1 MRIRTL
7 NLKNAEQE
15 TELKIQFAKRNLS
28 TGNFFSVLVG
38 ENGTKKSQSLRT
50 ILDLS
55 HSSID
60 RVRKLG
66 RSIEAK
72 QGELVY
78 WSNRNSDHDILPSKI
93 IAVSG
98 VATDRFPSR
107 LTGRTKIPDRDDVY
121 RYIGPRSEN
130 NLVSRTQSLQEVVFV
145 LLSHLDRVPARHRQI
160 AAAFD
165 LLPITKGCLFNFK
178 RVDESDSGQAWN
190 WSALIAHIGNR
201 GGTVR
206 QVRIASEMRADLREQ
221 CLELLNSRQPIELL
235 LDLDDLDSIGLSP
248 AVSTEALAA
257 SLECGAISLGDTYSL
272 SPSGQQVPLAGLS
285 SGQWQLLS
293 SLLFVSLAVED
304 DTLILVDEPE
314 NSLHPQWQREY
325 LNLFSKAISSCKGV
339 HVLVA
344 THSPLVAS
352 SLPPQDAE
360 VISLARTRYGNLVA
374 REVQAGPFGWT
385 ADDIL
390 EKVFGLRSTRSELFT
405 KEMDLALKLFAQGDR
420 KNPKLINSIRELI
433 KFAERLPEGDIA
445 RSVIATMKSVV
456 LPDAKNTEISKR

>member
-7 NLKNAEQE
+7 NVKNAEQE
-15 TELKIQFAKRNLS
+15 TELKIQFAKRS
-28 TGNFFSVLVG
+28 SSEANFFSVLVG

-50 ILDLS
+50 VLDLS

-66 RSIEAK
+66 RSIESK

-78 WSNRNSDHDILPSKI
+78 WSNRDTERSVLPSKI

-107 LTGRTKIPDRDDVY
+107 LAGRAKRSERGDSY

-130 NLVSRTQSLQEVVFV
+130 NLVSRTQSLQEVVLV
-145 LLSHLDRVPARHRQI
+145 LLSHLDRVPARRRQL

-165 LLPITKGCLFNFK
+165 LLPVAKGCLFNFK
-178 RVDESDSGQAWN
+178 RIDESGSGRTWN
-190 WSALIAHIGNR
+190 WRAFVAHLEKR
-201 GGTVR
+201 DGTVR
-206 QVRIASEMRADLREQ
+206 QVRAAKEMSEDLQMQ
-221 CLELLNSRQPIELL
+221 CLELLNSMQPIELL
-235 LDLDDLDSIGLSP
+235 LDLDDLDSVGISP
-248 AVSTEALAA
+248 TVSADALAA
-257 SLECGAISLGDTYSL
+257 SLECGVISLGETYSL
-272 SPSGQQVPLAGLS
+272 SPSGQKFPLAEFS
-285 SGQWQLLS
+285 SGQWQVLS

-325 LNLFSKAISSCKGV
+325 LNLLAKAISSCMGV

-352 SLPPQDAE
+352 SLTPQDAE
-360 VISLARTRYGNLVA
+360 VIRLARTRYGNLVA

-405 KEMDLALKLFAQGDR
+405 KEMDLALKLFARGDR
-420 KNPKLINSIRELI
+420 TNPELINRLRKLVE
-433 KFAERLPEGDIA
+433 FAERLPEGDVA

-456 LPDAKNTEISKR
+456 LPESKTAKTTKR

>member
-7 NLKNAEQE
+7 NVKNAKQE
-15 TELKIQFAKRNLS
+15 TELKIQFAKRS
-28 TGNFFSVLVG
+28 PSGGNFFSVLVG
-38 ENGTKKSQSLRT
+38 ENGTRKSQSLRT
-50 ILDLS
+50 VLDLS

-66 RSIEAK
+66 RSIETK

-78 WSNRNSDHDILPSKI
+78 WSNRNTDRDVLPSKI

-107 LTGRTKIPDRDDVY
+107 ISGRAKRPAKDDTY

-130 NLVSRTQSLQEVVFV
+130 NLVSRTQSLQEVVLV
-145 LLSHLDRVPARHRQI
+145 LLSHLDRVPARRRQL

-165 LLPITKGCLFNFK
+165 LLPIANGCLFNFK
-178 RVDESDSGQAWN
+178 RVGKSDEGPTWDWN
-190 WSALIAHIGNR
+190 DLIKHLENGD
-201 GGTVR
+201 GTIR
-206 QVRIASEMRADLREQ
+206 QVRVAKEMQTNLRKQ
-221 CLELLNSRQPIELL
+221 CLELLNSTLPIELR
-235 LDLDDLDSIGLSP
+235 LDLDDLDSVGISHE
-248 AVSTEALAA
+248 VSAEALAA
-257 SLECGAISLGDTYSL
+257 SLECGAISLGETYSI
-272 SPSGQQVPLAGLS
+272 SPSNEIFPLAEFS
-285 SGQWQLLS
+285 SGQWQILS
-293 SLLFVSLAVED
+293 SLLFVALAVED

-325 LNLFSKAISSCKGV
+325 LNLFLKAISSCEGV

-352 SLPPQDAE
+352 SLPPVDAE
-360 VISLARTRYGNLVA
+360 VIRLARTRYGNLIA
-374 REVQAGPFGWT
+374 KEVQAGPFGWT

-420 KNPKLINSIRELI
+420 KNPDLI
-433 KFAERLPEGDIA
+433 KRVEALSRFAERLPEGDVA
-445 RSVIATMKSVV
+445 RSVIATMRSVI
-456 LPDAKNTEISKR
+456 LADEKTANTSV